1 MLAEVRDMAE
11 RRGLAMIGAWQTGP
25 GSYLV
30 PEAFS
35 VTGAEVGKLL
45 LPEATYWLSVAPDG
59 GWAAWV
65 PRNSV
70 FPRTAE
76 PLLRFTNDPRSVRTL
91 RFKGICGNQVAISS
105 NAVHLALVAVV
116 DPEGGRRLIVLDSA
130 TAEVE
135 HDVTD
140 LITRFRLAD
149 VYRFQISANGG
160 RLAVASRESFVVIDL
175 PSRKIMLDVDGRWP
189 SLSPQ
194 GDILAFT
201 DKSGYLIMASLATG
215 ARRAI
220 RNRWWNIVGIGA
232 WSPDGRFLL
241 AGARDPIGLFT
252 NLLAIRGLPPDAS
265 FARRLSRQSANDP
278 HTRISTPACT
288 DLPPSGCG
296 TNGRQPIDHSQN
308 PCSSAGSPSQLRST
322 EPARA
327 LRVSHVSLFA
337 PADLLPNTVGRPASH

>member
-1 MLAEVRDMAE
+1 MTRQRLARILTSGSVGVIACASNRRSETLAAVTDMAE
-11 RRGLAMIGAWQTGP
+11 RRGLAMIGAWQTGGP

-45 LPEATYWLSVAPDG
+45 LPEIPYWLSVAPDG

-70 FPRTAE
+70 FSGTKE
-76 PLLRFTNDPRSVRTL
+76 PLVRFTNDSRSVRTL
-91 RFKGICGNQVAISS
+91 RFKGISGSKVAISS

-252 NLLAIRGLPPDAS
+252 NLLAIDCAKDE
-265 FARRLSRQSANDP
+265 FADLMRLDTEGDQGETCVWISRRLLS
-278 HTRISTPACT
+278 PAKP
-288 DLPPSGCG
+288 D
-296 TNGRQPIDHSQN
+296 D
-308 PCSSAGSPSQLRST
+308 
-322 EPARA
+322 
-327 LRVSHVSLFA
+327 
-337 PADLLPNTVGRPASH
+337 RP